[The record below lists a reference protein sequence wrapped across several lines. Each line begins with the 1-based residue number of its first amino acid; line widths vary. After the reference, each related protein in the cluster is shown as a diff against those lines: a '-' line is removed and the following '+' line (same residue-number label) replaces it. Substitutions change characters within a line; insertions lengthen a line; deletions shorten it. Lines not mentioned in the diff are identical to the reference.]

1 MNACE
6 NEANVRHISRV
17 YRLTRVRRAVTLDGM
32 TDASA
37 PFGKRPTPL
46 APAILDEVV
55 RLNAALASADA
66 AAAGPLWGAVH
77 KLLLKVKVDP
87 KVIMSLVANR
97 DRVRFDLMVRW
108 LHGEEVVIEAPKE
121 RVIAAVDP
129 EVVKHALRA
138 FRKRLKF
145 SRLDAESRLGIGPM
159 TGGKKHEIDAIIAPR
174 EFPLAV
180 WEALVA
186 AGKLRSERGG
196 FYALVNDDIDD
207 E

>member
-1 MNACE
+1 
-6 NEANVRHISRV
+6 
-17 YRLTRVRRAVTLDGM
+17 M

-46 APAILDEVV
+46 APATLDEVV

-77 KLLLKVKVDP
+77 KLLLKAKVDP

-108 LHGEEVVIEAPKE
+108 LHGEEVVVEAPKE
-121 RVIAAVDP
+121 RVIAAIDP